1 MTRKSNHSPQKSEQR
16 GLVESDSTKPSFLAI
31 GQVLKPHSVRGE
43 VRVRPI
49 TDMPERFTWLET
61 VYVDEKNPTEV
72 EVESVRFHQ
81 KLVLVKLAGYN
92 SREAAQV
99 LRGKILL
106 VPDDES
112 IPLEEGEY
120 FLYQLEGVE
129 VHSDEG
135 AFLGKIERV
144 IETGANNVFVVQSE
158 GKKDILL
165 PDTEEVVVD
174 IDFDNGRLTVHLLPG
189 LRP

>member
-1 MTRKSNHSPQKSEQR
+1 MTRKSNHSPQKRQQR

-61 VYVDEKNPTEV
+61 VYVDEKNPTQV
-72 EVESVRFHQ
+72 AVESIRFHQ
-81 KLVLVKLAGYN
+81 KLVLVKLAGYD

-106 VPDDES
+106 VPDDEA

-144 IETGANNVFVVQSE
+144 IETGANNVFVVRGDDGE
-158 GKKDILL
+158 ILL
-165 PDTEEVVVD
+165 PDTDEVVLE
-174 IDFDNGRLTVHLLPG
+174 IDFDANQMLVHLLPG
-189 LRP
+189 LI